1 MNPGRGRSDQEAF
14 GSTRCCRAGR
24 AEFYFEPFCQLA
36 PAVNGWGFFIPNM
49 ARFFGQPPKCE
60 VAHTSLPI
68 PLSNIRLIDLSP
80 GGKNGT
86 GARDHSCDGGD
97 RRAIMTWAAP
107 PNPKSASAESIQRSE
122 VIYRPQHLKLY

>member
-24 AEFYFEPFCQLA
+24 AEFYFEAFCQLA

-49 ARFFGQPPKCE
+49 ARTQSPVPWGLLATFHFFGQPPKCE

-97 RRAIMTWAAP
+97 RR
-107 PNPKSASAESIQRSE
+107 S
-122 VIYRPQHLKLY
+122 